1 MLHNRLDGVQSILPA
16 HMNTRNIM
24 DPFTLIA
31 GATAIYNSIK
41 SSVDA
46 GKDVM
51 ETAEKVGNLFSK
63 IAQIVTISS
72 TPQKKRLFQSQ
83 ADYEADAIKRYA
95 IKAKAQD
102 MQLQVKNMFIGQ
114 YGRPAWDAIQRE
126 IIEIRKEAQRQAA
139 AALKEQ
145 EENRKDLIMISSI
158 VGFLILSI
166 GAIGV
171 FLVITVK

>member
-1 MLHNRLDGVQSILPA
+1 
-16 HMNTRNIM
+16 M

-41 SSVDA
+41 SAVDS
-46 GKDVM
+46 GRDMM

-63 IAQIVTISS
+63 VAQIVTVTS
-72 TPQKKRLFQSQ
+72 TPQKKKLFQSQ
-83 ADYEADAIKRYA
+83 AEYEAEAVKRFA
-95 IKAKAQD
+95 VKAKAQD

-126 IIEIRKEAQRQAA
+126 IIEMRKEAARQAA

-145 EENRKDLIMISSI
+145 EENRKDLIMVSSI
-158 VGFLILSI
+158 VGFLVI
-166 GAIGV
+166 GIGV
-171 FLVITVK
+171 IGLYLMLTVK

>member
-1 MLHNRLDGVQSILPA
+1 
-16 HMNTRNIM
+16 M

-41 SSVDA
+41 SAVDS
-46 GKDVM
+46 GRDMM

-63 IAQIVTISS
+63 VAQIVTVTS
-72 TPQKKRLFQSQ
+72 TPQKKKLFQSQ
-83 ADYEADAIKRYA
+83 AEYEAEAVKRFA
-95 IKAKAQD
+95 VKAKAQD

-126 IIEIRKEAQRQAA
+126 IIEMRKEAARQAA

-145 EENRKDLIMISSI
+145 EENRKDLIMVSSI
-158 VGFLILSI
+158 VGFLVLGI

-171 FLVITVK
+171 FLMITVK

>member
-1 MLHNRLDGVQSILPA
+1 
-16 HMNTRNIM
+16 M

-41 SSVDA
+41 SAVDS
-46 GKDVM
+46 GRDMM

-63 IAQIVTISS
+63 VAQIVTVTS
-72 TPQKKRLFQSQ
+72 TPQKKKLFQSQ
-83 ADYEADAIKRYA
+83 AEYEAEAVKRFA
-95 IKAKAQD
+95 VKSKAQD

-126 IIEIRKEAQRQAA
+126 IIEMRKEAARQTV

-145 EENRKDLIMISSI
+145 EENRKDLIMVSSI
-158 VGFLILSI
+158 VGFLVLGI
-166 GAIGV
+166 GAIG
-171 FLVITVK
+171 LYLMLTVK